1 MKATSLDNYSIKAT
15 SHHGVPTMPA
25 ERVTSKSPWH
35 VIFVIDDS
43 GSMSGP
49 PASDVNQAMET
60 MIEEM
65 RLLSQGKKSYFKISV
80 ISFGSDSKILSKAQS
95 ETQIN
100 LDTVTRFVG
109 NSGSTNAAA
118 ALSDALQI
126 LTSNSGAQTD
136 FEPFVF
142 FLSDGAPDN
151 KELALDAGGRIK
163 SLSIPAGTPRIV
175 TVGFGQPNDQ
185 FMTALATTPEL
196 YKRLTVSSEIRAFLP
211 AIGTVAGTN
220 TGADGVAKAIM
231 QL

>member
-1 MKATSLDNYSIKAT
+1 
-15 SHHGVPTMPA
+15 MPA

-35 VIFVIDDS
+35 VVFIIDDS
-43 GSMSGP
+43 GSMSGQP
-49 PASDVNQAMET
+49 SSDVNQAMET

-65 RLLSQGKKSYFKISV
+65 RLLSQGKKPYFKVSV
-80 ISFGSDSKILSKAQS
+80 ISFGSDSKILAKVEP

-100 LDTVTRFVG
+100 LDAVMQFAG

-118 ALSDALQI
+118 ALSDACQL
-126 LTSNSGAQTD
+126 LSSNGGAAND

-151 KELALDAGGRIK
+151 EALALEAGRRIK
-163 SLSIPAGTPRIV
+163 ALSVAAGTPRIV
-175 TVGFGQPNDQ
+175 TIGFGQPNDQ

-196 YKRLTVSSEIRAFLP
+196 YKRLQVSSDIRAFLP

-220 TGADGVAKAIM
+220 TGADGVAQAIM